1 MPKVGLHG
9 TVQVMTVELRR
20 RARFFDRST
29 AWRVH
34 GVVGVR
40 RSIRVRHARKV
51 PVRLGRH
58 GRGVPVR
65 REGLR
70 VELVL
75 MRVLVGV
82 DGTGSGSRRLR
93 VMSARR

>member
-9 TVQVMTVELRR
+9 TVQVMAVELRR

-29 AWRVH
+29 AGRVH
-34 GVVGVR
+34 GVVWVR
-40 RSIRVRHARKV
+40 GSIRVRHARKV

-58 GRGVPVR
+58 GRGVPVW

-75 MRVLVGV
+75 MRVLVGI
-82 DGTGSGSRRLR
+82 DRTGSGSGRLR
-93 VMSARR
+93 MVSARR